1 MLLSMYVPPSRNSSP
16 VLSSSA
22 GAAFD
27 AAAGGGDGV
36 FVFFFAGVFAS
47 TFADAA
53 WNVGYPDEDAASDFA
68 AAFAGGGD
76 GGFAGFGAGDFAGGG
91 GVCLVFAACRRLFA
105 SNCSRLGGGFFSLGA
120 GAGLVAHLASPVLL
134 DLPFDFGA
142 GADDALA
149 MPPGFLRGRVGIGG
163 CVVSINSDCGCDGSI
178 SGGGSGGDGSFAD
191 AMFRCAA
198 DMLRNNFPSC
208 A

>member
-1 MLLSMYVPPSRNSSP
+1 MYVPPLLASSP
-16 VLSSSA
+16 SLSFSA

-27 AAAGGGDGV
+27 AAAGGGEGV
-36 FVFFFAGVFAS
+36 FAFFFAGVFAS

-76 GGFAGFGAGDFAGGG
+76 GGFAGFGAAFAGGG
-91 GVCLVFAACRRLFA
+91 GGAGWVFAARRRLFA
-105 SNCSRLGGGFFSLGA
+105 SNCSRLSGVFFILGA
-120 GAGLVAHLASPVLL
+120 GGGLVAPRAFPVLL
-134 DLPFDFGA
+134 DLAFNSGA

-163 CVVSINSDCGCDGSI
+163 CVSAINSDCDGSI
-178 SGGGSGGDGSFAD
+178 SGGDSGGDGSFVD

-208 A
+208 L

>member
-16 VLSSSA
+16 SLSFSA

-27 AAAGGGDGV
+27 AAAGGGDAGFTV
-36 FVFFFAGVFAS
+36 FFAGVLAA
-47 TFADAA
+47 TFADALSNA
-53 WNVGYPDEDAASDFA
+53 GYPDEDAA

-91 GVCLVFAACRRLFA
+91 GGAGWVFAARRRLFA
-105 SNCSRLGGGFFSLGA
+105 SNCSRLSGGFFILGA
-120 GAGLVAHLASPVLL
+120 GAGLVAPRAFPVLL
-134 DLPFDFGA
+134 DLAFNSGA

-163 CVVSINSDCGCDGSI
+163 CVSSINSDCDGSI
-178 SGGGSGGDGSFAD
+178 SGGDSGGDGSFAD

-208 A
+208 L